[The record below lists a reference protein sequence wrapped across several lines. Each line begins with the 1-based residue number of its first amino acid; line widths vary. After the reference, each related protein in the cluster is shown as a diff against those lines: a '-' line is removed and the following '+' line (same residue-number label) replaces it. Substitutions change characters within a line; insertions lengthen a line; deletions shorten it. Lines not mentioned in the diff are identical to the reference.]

1 MKEKTIEIFY
11 KESLREIERGL
22 GNGITNSREVT
33 EMGECLFDAKY
44 KGTYAVDRLPKL
56 KHGECCI
63 INLDRSHQPG
73 SHWVA
78 VFKSNNKYVIYDSFG
93 RKSSKILKSLKRLDI
108 IDTDYDPEQ
117 MMQED
122 NCGQRSL
129 AWLWCVYKLGIEN
142 ALKI

>member
-1 MKEKTIEIFY
+1 MREKQIETFY
-11 KESLREIERGL
+11 KYSLREIERIL
-22 GNGITNSREVT
+22 GAGITNSKQLT
-33 EMGECLFDAKY
+33 ELGKCLLDNKY

-56 KHGECCI
+56 KHNDCCV

-78 VFKSNNKYVIYDSFG
+78 VYKHENKYCIYDSFG
-93 RKSSKILKSLKRLDI
+93 RKSNKILKSLKQLKI
-108 IDTDYDPEQ
+108 IDSDYDAEQ
-117 MMQED
+117 MVQED

-129 AWLWCVYKLGIEN
+129 TWLWCVYKVGIEN